1 MAGKMNNL
9 EEYGKKAKIASRIL
23 AGIPVDR
30 KNEVLNQ
37 AADHLIRYQGKIL
50 EENSKDIKAA
60 RNAGVKGALLDRLML
75 NEGRIASM
83 AEGLRQIAMLEDP
96 VGEVLWM
103 KQRPNGLLIGQ
114 QRVPLGV
121 VGVIYEARP
130 NVTADVAGL
139 CLKTGNAAIL
149 RGGREAIFSNRAI
162 VECLQDALK
171 KTGLPEDSIQL
182 VTDTSRE
189 SALALM
195 RMNQYLDVLIPR
207 GGAGLIKS
215 VVENS
220 TVPVIETGTG
230 NCHVFIDSP
239 SDLRMGIDIIVN
251 AKTHRPGVCNAAE
264 TLLVHKDMAEI
275 FLPEACRAL
284 SERNV
289 EIRGDEKVCTLVPY
303 AKKATE
309 EDWATEYLDLILAVR
324 VVESIDEA
332 IDHIQKYSTGH
343 SEAIVTNDYSHARRF
358 LQEVDSAAVYVNAST
373 RFTDGFEFGFGA
385 EVGISTQKLHARGP
399 MGLKELTTYKYIV
412 FGNGQI
418 RQ

>member
-289 EIRGDEKVCTLVPY
+289 EIRGDEKVCTIVPY

>member
-1 MAGKMNNL
+1 MNSL
-9 EEYGKKAKIASRIL
+9 EEYGKKAKVASRIL
-23 AGIPVDR
+23 AGVTVDR
-30 KNEVLNQ
+30 KNEALNQ
-37 AADHLIRYQGKIL
+37 AADHLIRYQERIL
-50 EENSKDIKAA
+50 EENHKDVEAA

-83 AEGLRQIAMLEDP
+83 AEGLRQIAVLEDP

-149 RGGREAIFSNRAI
+149 RGGREAIFSNKAI
-162 VECLQDALK
+162 VECLQVALE
-171 KTGLPEDSIQL
+171 KTGLPKDSIQL
-182 VTDTSRE
+182 ITDTSRE
-189 SALALM
+189 SAQALM

-230 NCHVFIDSP
+230 NCHVYIDNP
-239 SDLRMGIDIIVN
+239 SDLKMGIDIIVN

-275 FLPEACRAL
+275 FLP
-284 SERNV
+284 
-289 EIRGDEKVCTLVPY
+289 
-303 AKKATE
+303 
-309 EDWATEYLDLILAVR
+309 
-324 VVESIDEA
+324 
-332 IDHIQKYSTGH
+332 
-343 SEAIVTNDYSHARRF
+343 
-358 LQEVDSAAVYVNAST
+358 
-373 RFTDGFEFGFGA
+373 
-385 EVGISTQKLHARGP
+385 
-399 MGLKELTTYKYIV
+399 
-412 FGNGQI
+412 
-418 RQ
+418 

>member
-1 MAGKMNNL
+1 MNSL

-30 KNEVLNQ
+30 KNEILNQ

-309 EDWATEYLDLILAVR
+309 EDWATEYLD
-324 VVESIDEA
+324 
-332 IDHIQKYSTGH
+332 
-343 SEAIVTNDYSHARRF
+343 
-358 LQEVDSAAVYVNAST
+358 
-373 RFTDGFEFGFGA
+373 
-385 EVGISTQKLHARGP
+385 
-399 MGLKELTTYKYIV
+399 
-412 FGNGQI
+412 
-418 RQ
+418 

>member
-1 MAGKMNNL
+1 MNSL

-23 AGIPVDR
+23 AGVSVDR
-30 KNEVLNQ
+30 KNEALNL
-37 AADHLIRYQGKIL
+37 AADHLINFQERIL
-50 EENSKDIKAA
+50 EENSRDVEAA

-75 NEGRIASM
+75 NGGRIASM

-149 RGGREAIFSNRAI
+149 RGGREAIFSNKAI
-162 VECLQDALK
+162 VECFRDALV
-171 KTGLPEDSIQL
+171 KTGLPDDSIQL

-189 SALALM
+189 SAQALM

-230 NCHVFIDSP
+230 NCHVYIDSP
-239 SDLRMGIDIIVN
+239 SDLKMGIDIIVN
-251 AKTHRPGVCNAAE
+251 AKTNRPAVCNAAE
-264 TLLVHKDMAEI
+264 TLLVHKDMAEV
-275 FLPEACRAL
+275 FLPEACKAL
-284 SERNV
+284 TEKKV
-289 EIRGDEKVCTLVPY
+289 EIRGDEQVCSIVPY

-332 IDHIQKYSTGH
+332 IEHIQKYSTGH
-343 SEAIVTNDYSHARRF
+343 SEAIVTNVYSHARRF
-358 LQEVDSAAVYVNAST
+358 LQEIDSAAVYVNAST
-373 RFTDGFEFGFGA
+373 RFTDGYEFGFGA

-399 MGLKELTTYKYIV
+399 MGLRELTTYKYII

>member
-1 MAGKMNNL
+1 MAGKMNSL

-239 SDLRMGIDIIVN
+239 SDLMMGIDIIVN

-289 EIRGDEKVCTLVPY
+289 EIRGDEKVCTLIPY

>member
-1 MAGKMNNL
+1 MNNL

-149 RGGREAIFSNRAI
+149 RGEGRPFFPIGPLWN
-162 VECLQDALK
+162 
-171 KTGLPEDSIQL
+171 
-182 VTDTSRE
+182 
-189 SALALM
+189 
-195 RMNQYLDVLIPR
+195 
-207 GGAGLIKS
+207 
-215 VVENS
+215 
-220 TVPVIETGTG
+220 
-230 NCHVFIDSP
+230 
-239 SDLRMGIDIIVN
+239 
-251 AKTHRPGVCNAAE
+251 
-264 TLLVHKDMAEI
+264 
-275 FLPEACRAL
+275 ACRM
-284 SERNV
+284 
-289 EIRGDEKVCTLVPY
+289 P
-303 AKKATE
+303 
-309 EDWATEYLDLILAVR
+309 
-324 VVESIDEA
+324 
-332 IDHIQKYSTGH
+332 
-343 SEAIVTNDYSHARRF
+343 
-358 LQEVDSAAVYVNAST
+358 
-373 RFTDGFEFGFGA
+373 
-385 EVGISTQKLHARGP
+385 
-399 MGLKELTTYKYIV
+399 
-412 FGNGQI
+412 
-418 RQ
+418 